1 MGNAV
6 APVNRNVMRV
16 VPLATILIFVCSFV
30 WLVGYNGKVLL
41 FDVGV
46 PGSTK
51 NEFWLWVDSGF
62 GEWVLTWVAMGFFSF
77 RCSVS
82 MVWSMMTW
90 PILFDR
96 IESTAIVGKRC
107 TVSYVPTGLETTA
120 IRYGSSLVTISPI
133 AVRVKIRDEYKVVVV
148 DANTG

>member
-96 IESTAIVGKRC
+96 IDCDCWKA
-107 TVSYVPTGLETTA
+107 L
-120 IRYGSSLVTISPI
+120 YGIICIYQQDRRLQLLGTEV
-133 AVRVKIRDEYKVVVV
+133 AW
-148 DANTG
+148 